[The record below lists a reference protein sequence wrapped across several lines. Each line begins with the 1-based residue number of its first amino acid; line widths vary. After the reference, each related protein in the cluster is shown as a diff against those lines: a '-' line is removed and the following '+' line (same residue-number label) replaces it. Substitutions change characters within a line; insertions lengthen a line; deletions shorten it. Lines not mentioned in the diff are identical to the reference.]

1 MAIGDGIRRDV
12 QTISPEERTRLLNA
26 LLQLDTAKIYP
37 DGVTY
42 WDKQEDIHK
51 NAHFAGVD
59 VHGGPGFL
67 PWHRELVNRL
77 EALLREVD
85 PDLSLHYW
93 DWTKDPRDTTGGR
106 ANLFTTAFMGDD
118 GSSALNRIGG
128 SGGDAGAPFQDYE
141 STEGGGH
148 THIWR
153 DLQQPP
159 PVAPPV
165 LSDHD
170 VLHSTDGLPNN
181 QQYAAFRQALEP
193 NAHDPAHGYIG
204 GTIGQEHFS
213 FHDPFVF
220 LLHSDTDR
228 LFAMWQTDPANV
240 WRLDPTQVYGLDG
253 ASLIGVVIQPWA
265 GDVGTGYPPLRPWAP
280 PDNQQFIKTYDD
292 ITIVA
297 PPCYDTLPT
306 TVQVID
312 AENPGGVIRF
322 NDVPV
327 GETTVRAAVFKI
339 FACVDVTLQVSAGPA
354 APYSILI
361 PPGTVT
367 VHHGAHVYQE
377 ARIWFAFT
385 GGVAGTTAPS
395 GNVTIHCVETGQNF
409 NFTLEANTIA
419 RPTVGIMLILD
430 QSGSMAWPA
439 GYTGNTRIQVL
450 HDAASQFVQLV
461 EANNGVGMVR
471 FDNNAYPG
479 VPVQTFGASPFD
491 PNRAATLSAVQ
502 AIAPNGATS
511 IGNGITLARSTLD
524 PVAGYEQKA
533 MIIFTDGLENTSLF
547 IADVMNLITNRT
559 FAIGLG
565 TTEQVSTGALTAL
578 TNNTGGYMLLSGL
591 LAASTDDYFRLSK
604 YFLQVLAG
612 VTNNNV
618 VLDPTGDLTP
628 GTKVRIPFYV
638 SDTDID
644 VTIVLLTDY
653 AGIPFDLE
661 TPHHDIVTP
670 ATAIASGA
678 QFASGT
684 KMSYYRFTLPL
695 VVGGKAAQAG
705 TWYVILQW
713 EPAANIRGVAAA
725 DKRRIRYSLNV
736 HSFSNLRMEARLS
749 QNSLQPGAVMTVR
762 TLLSEYGVPVSH
774 RATVMAKV
782 EAPDGSSTTLA
793 MPEGS
798 PGAFEGSLTV
808 TQTGV
813 YRFRVVASGS
823 TWRGLP
829 FTREQSVTGT
839 AFPHGDSP
847 YPTSGPDPSKG
858 AKDFCDLLECVV
870 KALGPL
876 LEQNRI
882 NPAVILECIKTYCA
896 KRAAPPTPAELAL
909 REGTSQ
915 PVVATAGASPAL
927 VSAIVE
933 AIRRAGMH

>member
-1 MAIGDGIRRDV
+1 
-12 QTISPEERTRLLNA
+12 LK
-26 LLQLDTAKIYP
+26 LDTTKIYP

-93 DWTKDPRDTTGGR
+93 DWTKDPRDTSGGR
-106 ANLFTTAFMGDD
+106 ANLFTPDFMGDD
-118 GSSALNRIGG
+118 GGGGINRVAGDG
-128 SGGDAGAPFQDYE
+128 GGDAGPPFQNFE
-141 STEGGGH
+141 STESPQH

-153 DLQQPP
+153 KLPQPP
-159 PVAPPV
+159 PIAPPV
-165 LSDHD
+165 LSDND
-170 VLHSTDGLPNN
+170 VLHSADGLPQN
-181 QQYAAFRQALEP
+181 QQYPAFRNALE
-193 NAHDPAHGYIG
+193 NQAHNQAHGYIG
-204 GTIGQEHFS
+204 GTLGFEHFS

-220 LLHSDTDR
+220 LLHSNTDR
-228 LFAMWQTDPANV
+228 LFAMWQTDPGNT
-240 WRLDPTQVYGLDG
+240 WRLDPTQVYGSDG
-253 ASLIGVVIQPWA
+253 ASLIGAVVQPWA
-265 GDVGTGYPPLRPWAP
+265 GDVGTGFPPLRPWAP

-292 ITIVA
+292 ITIVG

-322 NDVPV
+322 NDVPA
-327 GETTVRAAVFKI
+327 GETTARAAVFKI
-339 FACVDVTLQVSAGPA
+339 FACEDVTLEVSAGPA

-361 PPGTVT
+361 PPGSVT
-367 VHHGAHVYQE
+367 VHHSAQIYQE

-385 GGVAGTTAPS
+385 GGVAGTTAPN
-395 GNVTIHCVETGQNF
+395 GNVTIHCVETGQDF
-409 NFTLEANTIA
+409 NFTLQANTIA
-419 RPTVGIMLILD
+419 RPTVGVMLVLD

-439 GYTGNTRIQVL
+439 GFTGSTRIQVL

-471 FDNNAYPG
+471 FDNNAFPG

-491 PNRAATLSAVQ
+491 PNRVATLAAVQ
-502 AIAPNGATS
+502 AVAPNGATS

-524 PVAGYEQKA
+524 PVTGYDQKA

-547 IADVMNLITNRT
+547 IADVMNLITDRT

-578 TNNTGGYMLLSGL
+578 TNKTGGYLLLSGP

-618 VLDPTGDLTP
+618 VLDPTGYLTP

-653 AGIPFDLE
+653 AGVPFDLE
-661 TPHHDIVTP
+661 TPHGDIVTP
-670 ATAIASGA
+670 ATATASGA
-678 QFASGT
+678 QFATGI

-695 VVGGKAAQAG
+695 VVGGRASEAG
-705 TWYVILQW
+705 TWYAVLQW
-713 EPAANIRGVAAA
+713 GEQVPNIPGAAVAE
-725 DKRRIRYSLNV
+725 RRSIRYSLNV
-736 HSFSNLRMEARLS
+736 HSLSNLRMAASVS
-749 QNSLQPGAVMTVR
+749 QNSLEPGALMTVR
-762 TLLSEYGVPVSH
+762 ALLSEYGVPVSR
-774 RATVMAKV
+774 RATVTASV
-782 EAPDGSSTTLA
+782 EAPDGSSAMLA
-793 MPEGS
+793 MSEGP
-798 PGAFEGSLTV
+798 PGAFEASLTAA
-808 TQTGV
+808 QSGV
-813 YRFRVVASGS
+813 YRFRVTAIGS
-823 TWRGLP
+823 TWRGQP

-847 YPTSGPDPSKG
+847 YPTSGPDPTEG
-858 AKDFCDLLECVV
+858 AKEFCDLVECIIRGLGPMLERNGVNPSAILECV
-870 KALGPL
+870 KAW
-876 LEQNRI
+876 
-882 NPAVILECIKTYCA
+882 CD
-896 KRAAPPTPAELAL
+896 KRAAPPTPAELAQ
-909 REGTSQ
+909 REGTVQ
-915 PVVATAGASPAL
+915 PVLTTAGMNPAL
-927 VSAIVE
+927 ISAIAE
-933 AIRRAGMH
+933 AIRQAGVH

>member
-1 MAIGDGIRRDV
+1 M
-12 QTISPEERTRLLNA
+12 
-26 LLQLDTAKIYP
+26 
-37 DGVTY
+37 
-42 WDKQEDIHK
+42 
-51 NAHFAGVD
+51 
-59 VHGGPGFL
+59 
-67 PWHRELVNRL
+67 VNRL

-93 DWTKDPRDTTGGR
+93 DWTKDPRDTSGGR
-106 ANLFTTAFMGDD
+106 ANLFTADFMGSD
-118 GSSALNRIGG
+118 N
-128 SGGDAGAPFQDYE
+128 GDIGAPFPDFE

-148 THIWR
+148 THVWR
-153 DLQQPP
+153 SLPAGP

-181 QQYAAFRQALEP
+181 QQYPAFRQALE
-193 NAHDPAHGYIG
+193 NQAHNPAHGYIG

-228 LFAMWQTDPANV
+228 LFAMWQTDPANP
-240 WRLDPTQVYGLDG
+240 WRLDATQVYGSDG
-253 ASLIGVVIQPWA
+253 ASLIGAVIQPWV

-280 PDNQQFIKTYDD
+280 PDNQQLIKTYDD
-292 ITIVA
+292 ITVVA

-322 NDVPV
+322 NDVPA

-361 PPGTVT
+361 PPGSVT
-367 VHHGAHVYQE
+367 VHHGAHGYQE
-377 ARIWFAFT
+377 ARIWFSFT
-385 GGVAGTTAPS
+385 GGVAGTTAPT

-409 NFTLEANTIA
+409 NLTLEANTIA
-419 RPTVGIMLILD
+419 RPTVGVMLVLD

-439 GYTGNTRIQVL
+439 GYTGSTRIEVL

-491 PNRAATLSAVQ
+491 PNRVATLAAVQ

-511 IGNGITLARSTLD
+511 IGNGITPARSTLD
-524 PVAGYEQKA
+524 PATGYDQKA
-533 MIIFTDGLENTSLF
+533 MIVFTDGLENTSLL
-547 IADVMNLITNRT
+547 IADVMSLITNRT

-578 TNNTGGYMLLSGL
+578 TNNTGGYLLLSGP

-618 VLDPTGDLTP
+618 VLDPTGYLTP

-644 VTIVLLTDY
+644 VTVVLLTDY

-661 TPHHDIVTP
+661 TPNGDIVTP
-670 ATAIASGA
+670 ATAATSGA
-678 QFASGT
+678 LFATGT

-695 VVGGKAAQAG
+695 VVGGKAARSG
-705 TWYVILQW
+705 TWYALLQW
-713 EPAANIRGVAAA
+713 GEQAPNIRGAAA
-725 DKRRIRYSLNV
+725 VNKRRIRYSLNV
-736 HSFSNLRMEARLS
+736 HSFSNLRMEARVS
-749 QNSLQPGAVMTVR
+749 QNSLQPGALMTVR
-762 TLLSEYGVPVSH
+762 VLLSEYGVPVSH
-774 RATVMAKV
+774 RATVRAEV
-782 EAPDGSSTTLA
+782 EAPDGSSTTIA
-793 MPEGS
+793 IPEAA
-798 PGAFEGSLTV
+798 PGTFEGSLTA

-813 YRFRVVASGS
+813 YRFRVVANGS

-847 YPTSGPDPSKG
+847 YPTSGPDPNEG
-858 AKDFCDLLECVV
+858 AREFCELVECVI
-870 KALGPL
+870 KGLGPL
-876 LEQNRI
+876 LEQNRV
-882 NPAVILECIKTYCA
+882 NPSAILECIKAYCN
-896 KRAAPPTPAELAL
+896 KRLAPPTPEELAL

-915 PVVATAGASPAL
+915 PVLGSAGANPAL
-927 VSAIVE
+927 VSAIAE
-933 AIRRAGMH
+933 AIRRVGIH